1 MGGDGAW
8 CVLIML
14 HLSLSLSLFFSLSAP
29 EEKKGSGRQNLFR
42 AAAVVERM
50 DVEMR
55 PIFYFF
61 AIGGD
66 VPMKFPGGGD
76 VNYSV
81 LQVKYTC
88 S

>member
-1 MGGDGAW
+1 M
-8 CVLIML
+8 VLFNNVA
-14 HLSLSLSLFFSLSAP
+14 SFSFSVP
-29 EEKKGSGRQNLFR
+29 RKKGCGRQNLFR

-66 VPMKFPGGGD
+66 VPMKFPGGGN

-81 LQVKYTC
+81 LQVKHTC